1 MRVGEKGWLL
11 DALAERMC
19 FCSKVF
25 FVFEGRL
32 EVAVLLLDN
41 NNQHA
46 ATKTA
51 VEHICSLEPQA
62 SLPRFH
68 HAHPQFSSAN
78 PVTQGLIAPTAPWFL
93 SHCGMTAP

>member
-51 VEHICSLEPQA
+51 VEHICSLDSPKPP
-62 SLPRFH
+62 SLV
-68 HAHPQFSSAN
+68 SIMLILNSAR
-78 PVTQGLIAPTAPWFL
+78 PIL
-93 SHCGMTAP
+93 